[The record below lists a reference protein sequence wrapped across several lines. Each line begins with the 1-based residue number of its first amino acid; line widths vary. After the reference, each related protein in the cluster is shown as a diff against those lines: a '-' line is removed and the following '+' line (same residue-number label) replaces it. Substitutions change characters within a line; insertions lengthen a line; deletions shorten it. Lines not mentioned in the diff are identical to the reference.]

1 MLKLDGIVM
10 TDIIDL
16 KLREWAQGKNAAA
29 ARVSIYYK
37 IRDIP
42 YAVIPDLSGPEQ
54 YVYMLESNKGP
65 CTPKHLLMC
74 EMYQRLG
81 LEVLYTVYPF
91 RWDAF
96 EAVYPPKLKR
106 LAQAMPLSHHLAC
119 RVDINGN
126 LILVDATLDL
136 ALQKL
141 GLPVNQKWDGRS
153 DTLLA
158 VNPCGDEQL
167 YHPLEAHLMQPRI
180 LDEKSLTFYNAL
192 NSWLDEIRHQ

>member
-1 MLKLDGIVM
+1 M

-16 KLREWAQGKNAAA
+16 KFSEWSQGKSSAD

-42 YAVIPDLSGPEQ
+42 YAVIPDVSSPEQ
-54 YVYMLESNKGP
+54 CVGMLQSNRGS

-74 EMYQRLG
+74 EMYHRLG
-81 LEVLYTVYPF
+81 LEVLYAVYPF
-91 RWDAF
+91 RWDDF
-96 EAVYPPKLKR
+96 EAIYSSKLKK

-126 LILVDATLDL
+126 LVLVDATLDP

-141 GLPVNQKWDGRS
+141 GLPVNHEWDGRN

-158 VNPCGDEQL
+158 VKPCGDEQL
-167 YHPLEAHLMQPRI
+167 YHPSEAFLMQPR
-180 LDEKSLTFYNAL
+180 TFDDKAL
-192 NSWLDEIRHQ
+192 AFYDGFNSWLDEIRQLQTSD